1 MSTKKANNNRN
12 NFRKFHK
19 LNVNIGSVNLL
30 DTKNQSQCQ
39 QFIEI
44 YQHLQ
49 AQGALSE
56 DAIFETAQDML
67 KTRLEENR
75 SKATAAAA
83 ENQENINL
91 VSDFQA
97 ASSSEGKSGPSVNLS
112 DIFKA

>member
-1 MSTKKANNNRN
+1 
-12 NFRKFHK
+12 
-19 LNVNIGSVNLL
+19 
-30 DTKNQSQCQ
+30 
-39 QFIEI
+39 
-44 YQHLQ
+44 
-49 AQGALSE
+49 
-56 DAIFETAQDML
+56 ML